1 MGFTPEQIKGRIKSV
16 AKQNNADARTLMRI
30 YMMERFLERLAQSEY
45 RDNFIIKGGILVT
58 AMIGVAHRS
67 TMDIDTSMKNLN
79 LSAEDALRVVNQV
92 KDIDLDDGVSFD
104 VKDVSNIM
112 DEMEYPGIRVTMNA
126 NVGRLITPL
135 KIDISTGDVITPRAI
150 EFNYDLLLEDRSI
163 SLWSYNLE
171 TILAEKLQ
179 TVLARG
185 ILNTRM
191 RDFYDIR
198 MLLDTY
204 EDKVNK
210 AVLKDAFAATCKK
223 RGTDHLQEQAEEII
237 KIIEADE
244 QLQVLWRA
252 YQKKYSYRCAIRE
265 IQTKLEVLDDEFS
278 VENNRNPISFIK
290 TRIKKPNSIYD
301 KLQKMGYEFT
311 TENIQTYLNDVAGV
325 RIVCAFIDDIYMIS
339 DLITQQDDIKVI
351 EIKDY
356 IKNPKSNGYRSYHMI
371 VEIPVF
377 FAKGKT
383 PMRVELQI
391 RTNGMDFWATLEH
404 QLRYKKGIEEMPG
417 YDEISEEL
425 LHSARAIIEADNEM
439 QRIKDK
445 IGMFHEI

>member
-92 KDIDLDDGVSFD
+92 KDIDLDDGVSFE

-150 EFNYDLLLEDRSI
+150 EFNYDLLLENRSI

-185 ILNTRM
+185 VLNTRM

-223 RGTDHLQEQAEEII
+223 RGTDNLQEQAEEIV

-252 YQKKYSYRCAIRE
+252 YQKKYSYAAE
-265 IQTKLEVLDDEFS
+265 IDYAS
-278 VENNRNPISFIK
+278 VIS
-290 TRIKKPNSIYD
+290 
-301 KLQKMGYEFT
+301 
-311 TENIQTYLNDVAGV
+311 GV
-325 RIVCAFIDDIYMIS
+325 RKLM
-339 DLITQQDDIKVI
+339 
-351 EIKDY
+351 
-356 IKNPKSNGYRSYHMI
+356 NW
-371 VEIPVF
+371 
-377 FAKGKT
+377 
-383 PMRVELQI
+383 I
-391 RTNGMDFWATLEH
+391 R
-404 QLRYKKGIEEMPG
+404 
-417 YDEISEEL
+417 
-425 LHSARAIIEADNEM
+425 
-439 QRIKDK
+439 
-445 IGMFHEI
+445 

>member
-92 KDIDLDDGVSFD
+92 KDIDFDDGVSFE

-210 AVLKDAFAATCKK
+210 VVLKDAFAATCNK

-252 YQKKYSYRCAIRE
+252 YQKKYSYAAE
-265 IQTKLEVLDDEFS
+265 IDYAS
-278 VENNRNPISFIK
+278 VIS
-290 TRIKKPNSIYD
+290 
-301 KLQKMGYEFT
+301 
-311 TENIQTYLNDVAGV
+311 GV
-325 RIVCAFIDDIYMIS
+325 RKLMDW
-339 DLITQQDDIKVI
+339 
-351 EIKDY
+351 
-356 IKNPKSNGYRSYHMI
+356 
-371 VEIPVF
+371 
-377 FAKGKT
+377 
-383 PMRVELQI
+383 I
-391 RTNGMDFWATLEH
+391 R
-404 QLRYKKGIEEMPG
+404 
-417 YDEISEEL
+417 
-425 LHSARAIIEADNEM
+425 
-439 QRIKDK
+439 
-445 IGMFHEI
+445 

>member
-79 LSAEDALRVVNQV
+79 LSAEEALRVVNQV
-92 KDIDLDDGVSFD
+92 KDIDLDDGVSFE

-163 SLWSYNLE
+163 KLWSYNLE

-198 MLLDTY
+198 MLVDTY

-252 YQKKYSYRCAIRE
+252 YQKKYSYAAE
-265 IQTKLEVLDDEFS
+265 IDYAS
-278 VENNRNPISFIK
+278 VIS
-290 TRIKKPNSIYD
+290 
-301 KLQKMGYEFT
+301 
-311 TENIQTYLNDVAGV
+311 GV
-325 RIVCAFIDDIYMIS
+325 RKLMDW
-339 DLITQQDDIKVI
+339 
-351 EIKDY
+351 
-356 IKNPKSNGYRSYHMI
+356 
-371 VEIPVF
+371 
-377 FAKGKT
+377 
-383 PMRVELQI
+383 I
-391 RTNGMDFWATLEH
+391 R
-404 QLRYKKGIEEMPG
+404 
-417 YDEISEEL
+417 
-425 LHSARAIIEADNEM
+425 
-439 QRIKDK
+439 
-445 IGMFHEI
+445 

>member
-150 EFNYDLLLEDRSI
+150 EFNYDLLLEDCSI

-252 YQKKYSYRCAIRE
+252 YQKKYSYAAE
-265 IQTKLEVLDDEFS
+265 IDYAS
-278 VENNRNPISFIK
+278 VKS
-290 TRIKKPNSIYD
+290 
-301 KLQKMGYEFT
+301 
-311 TENIQTYLNDVAGV
+311 GV
-325 RIVCAFIDDIYMIS
+325 RKLM
-339 DLITQQDDIKVI
+339 
-351 EIKDY
+351 
-356 IKNPKSNGYRSYHMI
+356 NW
-371 VEIPVF
+371 
-377 FAKGKT
+377 
-383 PMRVELQI
+383 I
-391 RTNGMDFWATLEH
+391 R
-404 QLRYKKGIEEMPG
+404 
-417 YDEISEEL
+417 
-425 LHSARAIIEADNEM
+425 
-439 QRIKDK
+439 
-445 IGMFHEI
+445 

>member
-79 LSAEDALRVVNQV
+79 LSAEDALQVVNQV
-92 KDIDLDDGVSFD
+92 KNIDLDDGVSFD

-223 RGTDHLQEQAEEII
+223 RGTDNLQEQAEEII

-252 YQKKYSYRCAIRE
+252 YQKKYSYAAE
-265 IQTKLEVLDDEFS
+265 IDYAS
-278 VENNRNPISFIK
+278 VIS
-290 TRIKKPNSIYD
+290 
-301 KLQKMGYEFT
+301 
-311 TENIQTYLNDVAGV
+311 GV
-325 RIVCAFIDDIYMIS
+325 RKLMDW
-339 DLITQQDDIKVI
+339 
-351 EIKDY
+351 
-356 IKNPKSNGYRSYHMI
+356 
-371 VEIPVF
+371 
-377 FAKGKT
+377 
-383 PMRVELQI
+383 I
-391 RTNGMDFWATLEH
+391 R
-404 QLRYKKGIEEMPG
+404 
-417 YDEISEEL
+417 
-425 LHSARAIIEADNEM
+425 
-439 QRIKDK
+439 
-445 IGMFHEI
+445 

>member
-79 LSAEDALRVVNQV
+79 LSAEDALQVVNQV

-252 YQKKYSYRCAIRE
+252 YQKKYSYAAE
-265 IQTKLEVLDDEFS
+265 IDYAS
-278 VENNRNPISFIK
+278 VIS
-290 TRIKKPNSIYD
+290 
-301 KLQKMGYEFT
+301 
-311 TENIQTYLNDVAGV
+311 GV
-325 RIVCAFIDDIYMIS
+325 RKLMDW
-339 DLITQQDDIKVI
+339 
-351 EIKDY
+351 
-356 IKNPKSNGYRSYHMI
+356 
-371 VEIPVF
+371 
-377 FAKGKT
+377 
-383 PMRVELQI
+383 I
-391 RTNGMDFWATLEH
+391 R
-404 QLRYKKGIEEMPG
+404 
-417 YDEISEEL
+417 
-425 LHSARAIIEADNEM
+425 
-439 QRIKDK
+439 
-445 IGMFHEI
+445 

>member
-16 AKQNNADARTLMRI
+16 AKQNNADARILMRI

-79 LSAEDALRVVNQV
+79 LSAEEALRVVNQV

-210 AVLKDAFAATCKK
+210 VVLKDAFAATCNK

-252 YQKKYSYRCAIRE
+252 YQKKYSYAAE
-265 IQTKLEVLDDEFS
+265 IDYAS
-278 VENNRNPISFIK
+278 VIN
-290 TRIKKPNSIYD
+290 
-301 KLQKMGYEFT
+301 
-311 TENIQTYLNDVAGV
+311 GV
-325 RIVCAFIDDIYMIS
+325 RKLM
-339 DLITQQDDIKVI
+339 
-351 EIKDY
+351 
-356 IKNPKSNGYRSYHMI
+356 NW
-371 VEIPVF
+371 
-377 FAKGKT
+377 
-383 PMRVELQI
+383 I
-391 RTNGMDFWATLEH
+391 R
-404 QLRYKKGIEEMPG
+404 
-417 YDEISEEL
+417 
-425 LHSARAIIEADNEM
+425 
-439 QRIKDK
+439 
-445 IGMFHEI
+445 

>member
-126 NVGRLITPL
+126 NVGRLVTPL

-223 RGTDHLQEQAEEII
+223 RGTDHLQEQVEEII

-252 YQKKYSYRCAIRE
+252 YQKKYSYAAE
-265 IQTKLEVLDDEFS
+265 IDYAS
-278 VENNRNPISFIK
+278 VIS
-290 TRIKKPNSIYD
+290 
-301 KLQKMGYEFT
+301 
-311 TENIQTYLNDVAGV
+311 GV
-325 RIVCAFIDDIYMIS
+325 RKLMDW
-339 DLITQQDDIKVI
+339 
-351 EIKDY
+351 
-356 IKNPKSNGYRSYHMI
+356 
-371 VEIPVF
+371 
-377 FAKGKT
+377 
-383 PMRVELQI
+383 I
-391 RTNGMDFWATLEH
+391 R
-404 QLRYKKGIEEMPG
+404 
-417 YDEISEEL
+417 
-425 LHSARAIIEADNEM
+425 
-439 QRIKDK
+439 
-445 IGMFHEI
+445 

>member
-79 LSAEDALRVVNQV
+79 LSADDALRVVNQV
-92 KDIDLDDGVSFD
+92 KDIDLDDGVSFE

-223 RGTDHLQEQAEEII
+223 RGTDNLQEQAEEII

-252 YQKKYSYRCAIRE
+252 YQKKYSYAAE
-265 IQTKLEVLDDEFS
+265 IDFAS
-278 VENNRNPISFIK
+278 VIS
-290 TRIKKPNSIYD
+290 
-301 KLQKMGYEFT
+301 
-311 TENIQTYLNDVAGV
+311 GV
-325 RIVCAFIDDIYMIS
+325 RKLMDW
-339 DLITQQDDIKVI
+339 
-351 EIKDY
+351 
-356 IKNPKSNGYRSYHMI
+356 
-371 VEIPVF
+371 
-377 FAKGKT
+377 
-383 PMRVELQI
+383 I
-391 RTNGMDFWATLEH
+391 R
-404 QLRYKKGIEEMPG
+404 
-417 YDEISEEL
+417 
-425 LHSARAIIEADNEM
+425 
-439 QRIKDK
+439 
-445 IGMFHEI
+445 